1 MKISIITTCFNC
13 EKYIAETL
21 ESVLSQK
28 GSFELEYIVV
38 DGKSQDKSLPI
49 ILSYQERL
57 KKGFY
62 GKNPPCQ
69 MHVLSEKDNSMYE
82 GIAKGFQLA
91 TGDIIAYINADDYY
105 FPHAF
110 EFIVSVFEKYPQI
123 SWLCGRQCTTD
134 EKGNV
139 TFNMLPFEYQRESIL
154 KGYYGRQL
162 PFIQQETTFW
172 RRSLMQDFD
181 YNRFSSFRLAGDFY
195 LWWCFAQKEE
205 LYIVNTF
212 LAAARTRPGQLS
224 EKIIQYREEMEK
236 ICNKESFS
244 LKNLYYFWRQ
254 RHLWRKKDKHK
265 LRHSDKIIFY
275 TKKEGW
281 HLSKKI

>member
-1 MKISIITTCFNC
+1 MIQDVKKIYLCDLTLKPIT
-13 EKYIAETL
+13 
-21 ESVLSQK
+21 VLNGVQTDTVSLSRHVK
-28 GSFELEYIVV
+28 DYDVLTFTVDEYIVV

-57 KKGFY
+57 KNGFY
-62 GKNPPCQ
+62 GKNPRCE

-139 TFNMLPFEYQRESIL
+139 TFNMLPFEYQR
-154 KGYYGRQL
+154 
-162 PFIQQETTFW
+162 
-172 RRSLMQDFD
+172 D
-181 YNRFSSFRLAGDFY
+181 YRL
-195 LWWCFAQKEE
+195 
-205 LYIVNTF
+205 
-212 LAAARTRPGQLS
+212 
-224 EKIIQYREEMEK
+224 
-236 ICNKESFS
+236 
-244 LKNLYYFWRQ
+244 
-254 RHLWRKKDKHK
+254 
-265 LRHSDKIIFY
+265 LRYPVSQ
-275 TKKEGW
+275 
-281 HLSKKI
+281 